1 MWGMITYCD
10 SSIEPSYVESVKL
23 SSEVEWSRATSMN
36 EYERLETGYSNQY
49 IKPNDAESMFNMP
62 AL

>member
-23 SSEVEWSRATSMN
+23 SSEVEWSQATSMN
-36 EYERLETGYSNQY
+36 KYERLETRYSNQ
-49 IKPNDAESMFNMP
+49 
-62 AL
+62 